1 MNTRRILDNP
11 ADTTGA
17 AGTATNIVLT
27 MQLAP
32 ELFDIPTS
40 DPRFWPAIEASFGVG
55 PADPWEDLDEDDIE
69 SGGAWDITDL
79 HYPEQG
85 VTVNL
90 TPFHDDYDSGE
101 GEYPAYLFLRNLW
114 LTIGEGRAKS
124 PYA

>member
-90 TPFHDDYDSGE
+90 TPFMM
-101 GEYPAYLFLRNLW
+101 
-114 LTIGEGRAKS
+114 TTTRARANTRHICS
-124 PYA
+124 YETCG